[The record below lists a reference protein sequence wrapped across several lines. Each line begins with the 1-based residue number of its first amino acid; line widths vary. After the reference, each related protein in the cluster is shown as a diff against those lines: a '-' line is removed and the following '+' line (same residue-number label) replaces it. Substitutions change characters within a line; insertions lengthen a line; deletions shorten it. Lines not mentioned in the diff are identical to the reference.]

1 MNRENSLNESNKH
14 SLSRRDALKGM
25 AAVSLGVATGAYGAQ
40 EESAEEVK
48 GAVP

>member
-25 AAVSLGVATGAYGAQ
+25 AAVSLGVATGV
-40 EESAEEVK
+40 SLNRTVT
-48 GAVP
+48 VLLF